1 MKIKK
6 FPKSLVKCNYAC
18 ISFRFQAKKLET
30 KQSVKLDKRKW
41 EDGVKTERPGKISK
55 QEA

>member
-6 FPKSLVKCNYAC
+6 FPKSLVKCNYAY

-41 EDGVKTERPGKISK
+41 EDGVKTESPGKISK